1 MTHQATDPQ
10 KPRIVPCSKTCEG
23 HALPGTNNHFH
34 LVDERGETGPRFASK
49 AYFQALMRYVAE
61 GAPHYHQEIMK
72 LADNTPGL
80 AETSPEDARSIELFE
95 EQLALEDLLGDMRIV
110 VLLFGIVGT
119 SFDTPN
125 GSIHEGEFSV
135 TRSSCSACHG
145 SIARIYQNG
154 RFVLSTPAIHGQTL
168 TAKKIETLLESQN
181 ELIPAATCAALIAR
195 LPELFTAPA
204 QDHTITS
211 PPAQL

>member
-1 MTHQATDPQ
+1 MTQSATDPQ
-10 KPRIVPCSKTCEG
+10 NPRIVPCSKTCEG
-23 HALPGTNNHFH
+23 HALPGTNDHFH
-34 LVDERGETGPRFASK
+34 LVEDGEAGPRFASK

-61 GAPHYHQEIMK
+61 GMPEYYQEIME
-72 LADNTPGL
+72 LAGQTPGL
-80 AETSPEDARSIELFE
+80 AETSAEDDRSIELFE
-95 EQLALEDLLGDMRIV
+95 EQLALEDLLGETLIV
-110 VLLFGIVGT
+110 VLLFGVARN

-154 RFVLSTPAIHGQTL
+154 RFVLSTPGIHGQTI

-181 ELIPAATCAALIAR
+181 ELIPAATCAALITR

-204 QDHTITS
+204 QGDTAT
-211 PPAQL
+211 PTPAQV